1 MKKVLYLVLIA
12 LMLVTFP
19 SCGKNNNGDGGEVKE
34 TEQTGKQN
42 DSQREESKVEESDDD
57 LSYLVRTYTDPRYD
71 VAIDGPNWQ
80 DFFEAYSHLWNADSI
95 YFIIFGVYKDYWE
108 EFELVERDSIK
119 TLEDIIPNMKEPIIA
134 SSSRKSYVGKAIED
148 IVITEQ
154 ERVTVNGMETNRF
167 VGYFDCVSGDGS
179 INDRYI
185 VGYTFFVKGEPG
197 YLLGTVSSND
207 QEERYIEEVTKT
219 VDDMIKT
226 LRDVE

>member
-34 TEQTGKQN
+34 TEQAGKQN
-42 DSQREESKVEESDDD
+42 DNQREESKVEESDDD

-95 YFIIFGVYKDYWE
+95 YFIIFGTYKDYWE

-119 TLEDIIPNMKEPIIA
+119 TLEDIIPNMKEPIIM
-134 SSSRKSYVGKAIED
+134 SSEGKSYVRIAD

-167 VGYFDCVSGDGS
+167 EGYFDCPSSDGS

-185 VGYTFFVKGEPG
+185 VGYTFFAKGEPG

>member
-57 LSYLVRTYTDPRYD
+57 LSYLVRTYRDPDHR
-71 VAIDGPNWQ
+71 VLIDGPNWQ
-80 DFFEAYSHLWNADSI
+80 DFFEKFSHLWNADSR

-119 TLEDIIPNMKEPIIA
+119 TLEDIIPNMKKPIIA
-134 SSSRKSYVGKAIED
+134 SSGISSYAIIDD

-167 VGYFDCVSGDGS
+167 EGYFDCPSSDGS
-179 INDRYI
+179 VNDRYI
-185 VGYTFFVKGEPG
+185 VGYTFFAKGEPG

>member
-119 TLEDIIPNMKEPIIA
+119 TLEDIIPNMKEPIIM
-134 SSSRKSYVGKAIED
+134 SSEGKSYVRIAD

-167 VGYFDCVSGDGS
+167 EGYFDCPSSDGS

-207 QEERYIEEVTKT
+207 QEEIYIEEVTKT

>member
-42 DSQREESKVEESDDD
+42 DSQREESNVEASDDD

-95 YFIIFGVYKDYWE
+95 YFIIFGVYKDYWDM
-108 EFELVERDSIK
+108 VDRDSIK
-119 TLEDIIPNMKEPIIA
+119 TLEDIIPNMKKPIIA
-134 SSSRKSYVGKAIED
+134 SSEGKSYARIED
-148 IVITEQ
+148 IVITEE
-154 ERVTVNGMETNRF
+154 ERVTVNGMEANRF
-167 VGYFDCVSGDGS
+167 VGHFYRKPHADGRS
-179 INDRYI
+179 RNRYI
-185 VGYTFFVKGEPG
+185 VGYAFFVKGEPG

-207 QEERYIEEVTKT
+207 QEEKYIEEVTKT

-226 LRDVE
+226 LRDIE

>member
-119 TLEDIIPNMKEPIIA
+119 TLEDIIPNMKEPIIM
-134 SSSRKSYVGKAIED
+134 SSEGKSYVRIAD

-167 VGYFDCVSGDGS
+167 EGYFDCPSSDGS

-185 VGYTFFVKGEPG
+185 VGYTFFAKGEPG

>member
-19 SCGKNNNGDGGEVKE
+19 SCGKNNNGDGGDVKE
-34 TEQTGKQN
+34 TEQAGKQN
-42 DSQREESKVEESDDD
+42 DNQREESKVEESDDD

-119 TLEDIIPNMKEPIIA
+119 TLEDIIPNMKEPIIM
-134 SSSRKSYVGKAIED
+134 SSEGKSYVRIAD

-167 VGYFDCVSGDGS
+167 EGYFDCPSSDGS

-185 VGYTFFVKGEPG
+185 VGYTFFAKGEPG